1 MKQKR
6 KFEVTLNE
14 HQLRLISQCVED
26 CHRFMGGQMELFNT
40 ISHLDHENFMELRD
54 KLEELKP
61 LVTPYL
67 PRNAYY
73 GWNGGTCPNEHQRK
87 FLAETY
93 YIYREILHQLTD
105 PKDTWNVYSG
115 STLRCEDS
123 GEPIQIKEIK

>member
-1 MKQKR
+1 MK
-6 KFEVTLNE
+6 KFRVTLNE

-26 CHRFMGGQMELFNT
+26 CHRFMGGQMELWNT
-40 ISHLDHENFMELRD
+40 ISRLDHKNFMDLRD

-61 LVTPYL
+61 LVTPDL
-67 PRNAYY
+67 PQNAYY
-73 GWNGGTCPNEHQRK
+73 GWDGGSCPNKHQRK

-123 GEPIQIKEIK
+123 GEPIIIEEVNE